1 MSTATI
7 ISDVANS
14 VVVLTAASSAWCW
27 FKSARVNIPW
37 SSLATYN
44 GPARNVM
51 IALNEQGRWNRT
63 AAGLAAVA
71 GFAQMLKSAMDGT
84 I

>member
-1 MSTATI
+1 MSIATI
-7 ISDVANS
+7 VSDVANT

-37 SSLATYN
+37 SSLATLG
-44 GPARNVM
+44 GPARHVM
-51 IALNEQGRWNRT
+51 TALSEQSRWNRA

-71 GFAQMLKSAMDGT
+71 GFAQMLKSAMDGA